1 MTRKA
6 AGRGAGNSLINAAI
20 EQKIPFRKVIS
31 EVCDKA
37 EKMPVLQLRKK
48 QGIKVADIAKAKRKA
63 LEALLAT
70 SVEHIADVDLD
81 AFIVVRLKQLATS
94 LLFEFVDYAL
104 DWKSPMKAEVSF
116 GPNPGFS
123 DHPLEAGSATQLK
136 RVGKISPFYPMPA
149 PNQRKGSISADLVI
163 PDYRKKRCDKNNI
176 FALVEIKFPND
187 KIDLK
192 QFEQYDDLL
201 EAGAKVKTA
210 SHAVRYNNQSV
221 TSGGRLSL
229 FRYPEDRWPDD
240 DDKDKRKSN
249 NQPRRKG

>member
-1 MTRKA
+1 MPVPAAVWLIVEAALLAVSIYEIHGLLDEFYEGLDNYKKNVDQAKQELEKLIQKLKEEIDQKIAEKEEVAILLAAAGADKQGQMTRKA
-6 AGRGAGNSLINAAI
+6 AGRGTGNSLINAAI

-81 AFIVVRLKQLATS
+81 TFIVVRLKQLATS

-116 GPNPGFS
+116 GPYPGYS

-136 RVGKISPFYPMPA
+136 RVGKISPFYPMPP
-149 PNQRKGSISADLVI
+149 PNQRKGSISADLVM
-163 PDYRKKRCDKNNI
+163 PVYRK
-176 FALVEIKFPND
+176 
-187 KIDLK
+187 
-192 QFEQYDDLL
+192 
-201 EAGAKVKTA
+201 
-210 SHAVRYNNQSV
+210 
-221 TSGGRLSL
+221 
-229 FRYPEDRWPDD
+229 
-240 DDKDKRKSN
+240 
-249 NQPRRKG
+249 